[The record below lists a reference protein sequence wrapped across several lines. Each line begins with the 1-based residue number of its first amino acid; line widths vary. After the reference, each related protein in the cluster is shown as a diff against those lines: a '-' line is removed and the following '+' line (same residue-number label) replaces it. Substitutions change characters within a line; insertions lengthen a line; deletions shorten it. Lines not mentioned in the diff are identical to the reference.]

1 MNINL
6 KIMKSQLKIIIHLVH
21 VINYNY
27 KLIILFKFIYSYELL
42 FML

>member
-21 VINYNY
+21 MINYKY
-27 KLIILFKFIYSYELL
+27 KLIILFIFIYSKEL
-42 FML
+42 

>member
-21 VINYNY
+21 MINYNY
-27 KLIILFKFIYSYELL
+27 KLIILFIFIYIYL
-42 FML
+42 

>member
-27 KLIILFKFIYSYELL
+27 KLIILFIFIYSKELL